1 MAETNQTDVQ
11 MKLGGL
17 LEAVGRISPDVER
30 QLLIDKIIELRCV
43 YERTRWRLDDLLPE
57 LTQRDA

>member
-1 MAETNQTDVQ
+1 